1 MDLKEYQNMD
11 INVTNVYKFCAK
23 LEQLILQV
31 SKQLENQQ
39 EDSMIVGDGSIKNSE
54 SRLDF
59 KGLPNIDEM
68 MIPSQEDTSDLEVP
82 FT

>member
-1 MDLKEYQNMD
+1 
-11 INVTNVYKFCAK
+11 
-23 LEQLILQV
+23 
-31 SKQLENQQ
+31 
-39 EDSMIVGDGSIKNSE
+39 MIVGDGSIKHSE
-54 SRLDF
+54 SLLDF